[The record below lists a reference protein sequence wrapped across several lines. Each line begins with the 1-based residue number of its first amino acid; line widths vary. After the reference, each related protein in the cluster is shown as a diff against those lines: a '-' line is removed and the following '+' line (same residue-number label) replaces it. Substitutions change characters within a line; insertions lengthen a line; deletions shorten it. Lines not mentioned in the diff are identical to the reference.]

1 MRMMV
6 VSIAIIA
13 LLVLSSSAATSS
25 SGAVTKVNE
34 SSYPWLVKGAYAN
47 YTTGQ
52 LIPGSDPPYFVTTNG
67 TILINYPPS
76 KPVPR
81 PLGTGE
87 ASLRWLVTGRTGD
100 MATLYIAFQTSGCQ
114 YSEAEFKDDG
124 MCTSYNFSTS
134 LHTEVNVTTGES
146 YTNGEPSGLLGFWGP
161 PLPSDGMATTSGT
174 VYLGSQPFDSSAV
187 VSSVTTATNSHEVV
201 VWAPPGGINMSGT
214 AFNGPWSFY
223 SLTPQTFATGEHS
236 QYGWVN
242 VTREGGPSGGNNG
255 VSLFPVVMPLGPQ
268 GDYDYYNGLAYQFS
282 IPDYP
287 IGQTV
292 CDLEGG
298 NATNCQYILYSTS
311 LGQYFRSGDGVLNL
325 VATNIQLDP
334 EPSQAPSGFSLTT
347 WDIVGIVSAVV
358 VVTVFAVAC
367 RARTRR
373 WELKPHR

>member
-1 MRMMV
+1 MRVMA

-13 LLVLSSSAATSS
+13 LLVLSSPVATSY

-52 LIPGSDPPYFVTTNG
+52 LIPGSDPPYFVTANG
-67 TILINYPPS
+67 TVLINYPPS

-87 ASLRWLVTGRTGD
+87 ASLSWLVTSRTGD

-114 YSEAEFKDDG
+114 YSEVEFKDDG
-124 MCTSYNFSTS
+124 ACTSYNFSTS

-146 YTNGEPSGLLGFWGP
+146 YTNGEPSGLLDFWGP
-161 PLPSDGMATTSGT
+161 PLPSNGTVTTSGT

-223 SLTPQTFATGEHS
+223 TLVPQTFATGEHS
-236 QYGWVN
+236 QYGWIN
-242 VTREGGPSGGNNG
+242 VTTGGGSYSGTGG
-255 VSLFPVVMPLGPQ
+255 TSLFPAVMPLGPQ

-282 IPDYP
+282 MPDYP
-287 IGQTV
+287 TGQTV
-292 CDLEGG
+292 CDLKGG
-298 NATNCQYILYSTS
+298 KATNCQYTQYSTS
-311 LGQYFRSGDGVLNL
+311 LGSSFRSGDGIMNL
-325 VATNIQLDP
+325 VATNIQLN
-334 EPSQAPSGFSLTT
+334 SIPSGGSSPGQQSSYLVYV
-347 WDIVGIVSAVV
+347 IP
-358 VVTVFAVAC
+358 TVALFLLGAAVAWGAL
-367 RARTRR
+367 RKSQRIPR
-373 WELKPHR
+373 